1 MGLTVAVAFVA
12 VVVKV
17 RPAKPA
23 PVLAVPAVR
32 WQPSP
37 VAQRAIARIASVTW
51 TPTVARSCGTICAS
65 RNVWTSAEDAAR
77 LPLAVRKSA
86 GPTDAVGFA
95 ENVLLGGIVP
105 IPESVWTTVYQIA
118 LAAIAEPTAVEAI
131 AGPVARVLSVSKGLV
146 CKSVGASILLVV
158 VTVMFSTT
166 VREDFSS
173 WWIAQRKG

>member
-1 MGLTVAVAFVA
+1 
-12 VVVKV
+12 
-17 RPAKPA
+17 
-23 PVLAVPAVR
+23 
-32 WQPSP
+32 
-37 VAQRAIARIASVTW
+37 
-51 TPTVARSCGTICAS
+51 
-65 RNVWTSAEDAAR
+65 
-77 LPLAVRKSA
+77 
-86 GPTDAVGFA
+86 
-95 ENVLLGGIVP
+95 
-105 IPESVWTTVYQIA
+105 VYQIA